1 MSTPREKLLAQ
12 FRELVLERLDR
23 IGRHLMR
30 LEGQADPE
38 AGKAALRDLHGLKG
52 EARMM
57 GFADINALVHQM
69 EELVRS
75 ADKAGYLLDP
85 ASTDA
90 LLVASDAVSVLAG
103 ASTASQPPDLAQL
116 LEWLQQRAEAELVAA
131 GGEPVTSA
139 GRPAVARGSSPP
151 PPASGPPAG
160 PSPSGPPPSG
170 PPPSGSPGPT
180 RRR

>member
-12 FRELVLERLDR
+12 FRELVVERLDR
-23 IGRHLMR
+23 IGRFLMR
-30 LEGQADPE
+30 LEGQADVE

-69 EELVRS
+69 EEVVRS
-75 ADKAGYLLDP
+75 ALPGDYLLDP

-103 ASTASQPPDLAQL
+103 ASSSAAPPD
-116 LEWLQQRAEAELVAA
+116 VAR
-131 GGEPVTSA
+131 VN
-139 GRPAVARGSSPP
+139 GRPPSPP
-151 PPASGPPAG
+151 QRGARLQPRASIPAQP
-160 PSPSGPPPSG
+160 
-170 PPPSGSPGPT
+170 
-180 RRR
+180 